1 MSTNRKQPPHGPT
14 DAELQQALEDGRER
28 MEVCD
33 EARRLLGFPAKRVVT
48 LGTMKLTE
56 ALPRY
61 RVLTIIIR
69 AAVYGFHNATV
80 KHMVDRNRDLDEYAA
95 MERLAKAEGLA

>member
-1 MSTNRKQPPHGPT
+1 VSTNRKKPAHGPT

-69 AAVYGFHNATV
+69 AALYGFYNATV